1 MKLKK
6 LTMVINGV
14 ERMFVCDPEKDT
26 LADVLRR
33 IGLTGVKVGCG
44 CGVCG
49 ACTVMLNG
57 KLVRACVKSISGV
70 EEYSAITT
78 IEGIGSP
85 QHLHPLQI
93 AFMNSG
99 AVQCGFCT
107 PGFIVS
113 AYALLDENDSPTR
126 EEVRSWFTKHRN
138 ICRCTGYKQ
147 ITDAVM
153 AASKVM
159 RGEASVESLM
169 LEEPAPGEYYGKPIV
184 RPAALGKVT
193 GLTDFGDDIALKMP
207 GGTSHAVMIQPK
219 ITHHA
224 RIKSL
229 DVSEAEA
236 MPGVFK
242 VVTVKDIQGTNL
254 MALHGV
260 RGRTSTKAP
269 LRTIFCDNKIVRIG
283 DAIGAIV
290 ADTEEHA
297 RAALEKIKLDIE
309 PLPEYTNLLDAA
321 FPGAVSIHDGIPN
334 LINSVPKLKGKG
346 EESPAEVEK
355 LIEDSAFSVQGSFY
369 TTPQPHLSIEGDIVE
384 SYWDEDDYL
393 TIQCKSQNI
402 YGNIEAIGVALGYP
416 DEKIRI
422 ITNPSGGS
430 FGWAINPGTYAI
442 SAACTMATGLPVI
455 LHINYLEHMFFSG
468 KRSAGFSN
476 GRLGCDK
483 DGKITGAMLD
493 ISLDHGAYREAEYLL
508 ERTVRFSFYP
518 YFIPQMASLGRMWNT
533 NNCFGTAFCGF
544 GSPQSYMPCESMID
558 MLAEKAGIDPF
569 EFRFR
574 NIARNRSETNSSSY
588 PYRTYTMEAIM
599 ERMRP
604 LYDQAA
610 AEAKSADTP
619 ERRRGVG
626 LSWGGYASS
635 VGNFDVCTVALEL
648 MPDGKI
654 TKYDTWED
662 LGQGGDIGSMMVT
675 LEALKPLGV
684 TRNDIH
690 LVQSDSKYCPNSGAA
705 ASSRSHY
712 MNSNATKRCAD
723 LLIEAM
729 KKDDGSFRTYD
740 EMAAEGIPTKY
751 EYQHSNMNMADLT
764 PVEFNKGHGDHI
776 PVYNYMLFM
785 SEVEVDV
792 MTGRTKVLR
801 FTCVADI
808 GKVGNPQSVAGQC
821 YGGIGKGIG
830 FAVSEFFAD
839 TMKNPNLATCG
850 VPVSTDVPDDIRLV
864 CIEDF
869 PRDTNVFGSS
879 GCPEGFQSSAHV
891 AVINAIANACGVRI
905 YDLPAKPEKV
915 KAGLD
920 KIAKGESPDIPEPYL
935 FGTDIIEAL
944 DEIIA
949 TPI

>member
-1 MKLKK
+1 MR
-6 LTMVINGV
+6 INGV
-14 ERMFVCDPEKDT
+14 DRMFVCDPEKDT

-44 CGVCG
+44 SGVCG
-49 ACTVMLNG
+49 ACTVILNG
-57 KLVRACVKSISGV
+57 KPIRSCVKKISAV
-70 EEYSAITT
+70 EEYSEITT

-85 QHLHPLQI
+85 QHPHPLQV
-93 AFMNSG
+93 AFMNDG
-99 AVQCGFCT
+99 AVQCGFCS

-113 AYALLDENDSPTR
+113 AYALLNENASPSR
-126 EEVRSWFTKHRN
+126 EEVRDWFTKHRN

-153 AASKVM
+153 DAARVM
-159 RGEASVESLM
+159 RGDARIEDIM
-169 LEEPAPGEYYGKPIV
+169 PEEQAPGEYYGKPIV
-184 RPAALGKVT
+184 RPTALGKVT

-207 GGTSHAVMIQPK
+207 RGTSHAVMIQPR

-224 RIKSL
+224 RIKTL

-236 MPGVFK
+236 MPGVIK
-242 VVTVKDIQGTNL
+242 VVTAGDIRGTNL

-260 RGRTSTKAP
+260 RGRTSTKSP
-269 LRTIFCDNKIVRIG
+269 LRTIFCDRKIVRIG
-283 DAIGAIV
+283 DAIGAVV

-297 RAALEKIKLDIE
+297 RAALEKIRLEIE
-309 PLPEYTNLLDAA
+309 PLPAYTNLLDAVL
-321 FPGAVSIHDGIPN
+321 PGAVSVHDGIPN
-334 LINSVPKLKGKG
+334 LINAVPKLKGIG
-346 EESPAEVEK
+346 EECPSAVDERIDASAYSVE
-355 LIEDSAFSVQGSFY
+355 GSFY

-384 SYWDEDDYL
+384 SYWDEDDCL

-430 FGWAINPGTYAI
+430 FGWSINPGSYAI
-442 SAACTMATGLPVI
+442 SAACTMATGLPVV
-455 LHINYLEHMFFSG
+455 LHLSYLEHMFFSG

-476 GRLGCDK
+476 AKLGCDEN
-483 DGKITGAMLD
+483 GKITGAMLD

-518 YFIPQMASLGRMWNT
+518 YHIPQMATLGRMWNT

-544 GSPQSYMPCESMID
+544 GSPQAYLVCESMMD

-569 EFRFR
+569 AFRFK
-574 NIARNRSETNSSSY
+574 NIARSRSETNSSGY
-588 PYRTYTMEAIM
+588 PYRGYPMEAIM
-599 ERMRP
+599 LKMRP
-604 LYDQAA
+604 LYEQAV
-610 AEAKSADTP
+610 AEAKAADTP
-619 ERRRGVG
+619 EKRRGVG

-635 VGNFDVCTVALEL
+635 VGNFDVATIALEL

-654 TKYDTWED
+654 NKYDTWED
-662 LGQGGDIGSMMVT
+662 LGQGGDIGSLMVT

-684 TRNDIH
+684 TPGDIH
-690 LVQSDSKYCPNSGAA
+690 LVQNDSKYCPNSGAA

-729 KKDDGSFRTYD
+729 KKPDGTFRTHK
-740 EMAAEGIPTKY
+740 EMLGEGIPTKY
-751 EYQHSNMNMADLT
+751 EYQHSNMGMEDLV

-776 PVYNYMLFM
+776 PVYNYMFFM
-785 SEVEVDV
+785 AEVEVDTS
-792 MTGRTKVLR
+792 TGKTKVLR

-808 GKVGNPQSVAGQC
+808 GRVGNPQSVAGQC

-830 FAVSEFFAD
+830 FALSEDFSD
-839 TMKNPNLATCG
+839 TMKHPNHATCG
-850 VPVSTDVPDDIRLV
+850 VPTASDTPDDMRLIH
-864 CIEDF
+864 IEDF

-879 GCPEGFQSSAHV
+879 GCPEGFQSSSHA

-905 YDLPAKPEKV
+905 YDIPAKPEKV

-920 KIAKGESPDIPEPYL
+920 GLARGEKPVPPERYFL
-935 FGTDIIEAL
+935 GTELIEAL
-944 DEIIA
+944 EEIVA
-949 TPI
+949 NPI